1 MAELKDSGARR
12 DFGTGAVRDIA
23 EGKGRCDLLP
33 LHQVAELLDDG
44 IIRAIGDYEENGNT
58 SSLQKAIGLFSAAV
72 FGSQYTAMLEAA
84 KQYEDGCQKYG
95 ERNWQK
101 GIPVHCY
108 IDSGVRHYL
117 KFRRGDV
124 DEPHDRAFIW
134 NMLGAIWTHENKPE
148 LIDLPFASK
157 DKPETVNPVTDKPVE
172 NKPFDWE
179 AFKTEKISVH
189 CDTEDKAKAFVA
201 ECKRRFPSECRL
213 WKNDEVNWSS
223 YESETTY
230 SIVGGEFLFADVESD
245 RKDRYT
251 IVDYPFNQKKDE
263 KPHQFTDEEA
273 QDLFG
278 KENAEGRA

>member
-1 MAELKDSGARR
+1 MAELKDSGERR
-12 DFGTGAVRDIA
+12 QFDTGAVRDVA

-33 LHQVAELLDDG
+33 LHQVAVLLEDEIIECISDYVDG
-44 IIRAIGDYEENGNT
+44 GKT
-58 SSLQKAIGLFSAAV
+58 SSLRDAIWLFSDMV
-72 FGSQYTAMLEAA
+72 FGSQYTAMLETA

-124 DEPHDRAFIW
+124 DEPHDRAFVW

-157 DKPETVNPVTDKPVE
+157 SNPEAESPATD
-172 NKPFDWE
+172 
-179 AFKTEKISVH
+179 
-189 CDTEDKAKAFVA
+189 
-201 ECKRRFPSECRL
+201 
-213 WKNDEVNWSS
+213 
-223 YESETTY
+223 
-230 SIVGGEFLFADVESD
+230 
-245 RKDRYT
+245 
-251 IVDYPFNQKKDE
+251 
-263 KPHQFTDEEA
+263 KPHQFTDDEA

-278 KENAEGRA
+278 KENTEGKE